1 MANRRVHR
9 VACLGASAH
18 AEAIAALKR
27 GILPWLSGATL
38 AGSAAF
44 SFRGQTYILVGLM
57 LVLPLLDRSWRPPVF
72 PGKRNVLG
80 WTALVSVGV
89 ALILWQPMHAEFAVS
104 TLLMAGLP
112 EEWFFRA
119 YFLTSIGAG
128 LAANMVTSL
137 AFSVV
142 HALAQ
147 GPLTGILVFFPSLVY
162 GWLYQRT
169 GDLPLLVLVH
179 ALSNLVFV
187 MFLAD
192 WTSSWR

>member
-1 MANRRVHR
+1 
-9 VACLGASAH
+9 
-18 AEAIAALKR
+18 
-27 GILPWLSGATL
+27 
-38 AGSAAF
+38 
-44 SFRGQTYILVGLM
+44 M